1 MKAKAYLMV
10 DEYMLDKLQDK
21 IKETLCIKIF
31 DDAKIL
37 IEIDDKLP
45 DELTLKSDMILI
57 MWFFKDFD
65 SQLFKKISVA

>member
-21 IKETLCIKIF
+21 IKETVCIKIF

-45 DELTLKSDMILI
+45 DLTLKSDMILI

>member
-21 IKETLCIKIF
+21 IKETVCIKIF

-57 MWFFKDFD
+57 MSFFKDFD

>member
-1 MKAKAYLMV
+1 MKAKG
-10 DEYMLDKLQDK
+10 K
-21 IKETLCIKIF
+21 IKKTVCIKIF
-31 DDAKIL
+31 DDTRIL

-65 SQLFKKISVA
+65 PQLFKKISVA